1 MDGQSLGV
9 EPINKNSL
17 NKKNVMEKIK
27 SLIDL
32 NQLFDITLSAFIIV
46 SGTFLVFLTEVF
58 LLFYY

>member
-1 MDGQSLGV
+1 MDGPSLGV

-32 NQLFDITLSAFIIV
+32 NQLFDITLSGFIIV